1 MKRLIALLLLCLSSP
16 AFAEGEVTI
25 LRGTP
30 APPPPP
36 APEPAPTQVIVV
48 QPPAQDYPPTYYYGA
63 PYYGAPYYVQPG
75 RPVRQQQRNFDGW
88 PLFRR

>member
-1 MKRLIALLLLCLSSP
+1 MTRLIALLLLCLGPP
-16 AFAEGEVTI
+16 AFAQGEVTI

-36 APEPAPTQVIVV
+36 APELAPPQVIVV
-48 QPPAQDYPPTYYYGA
+48 QPPAAVYPPTYYYGL
-63 PYYGAPYYVQPG
+63 PYYAP
-75 RPVRQQQRNFDGW
+75 PVRQHQPSTEGW